1 MSEDERLNQE
11 NMQSDD
17 ESEELSDNDSEYVT
31 VDITEH
37 PLYNVL
43 SSIFEDT
50 EGNNI
55 VEKMNDLNIIKL
67 YDAFDT
73 KKQVINHQ
81 FIFIGFFGYG
91 VCQWCFSSWTF
102 ESTYQ

>member
-1 MSEDERLNQE
+1 MSEDERLNEQ

-43 SSIFEDT
+43 SSVFEDT

-55 VEKMNDLNIIKL
+55 VEKMNDLIFTLQQQTAMLEKTNQALIKL
-67 YDAFDT
+67 LE
-73 KKQVINHQ
+73 KQ
-81 FIFIGFFGYG
+81 
-91 VCQWCFSSWTF
+91 
-102 ESTYQ
+102 

>member
-1 MSEDERLNQE
+1 MSEDERLEEQ
-11 NMQSDD
+11 NMQSED
-17 ESEELSDNDSEYVT
+17 ESEELSDNESEYVT

-55 VEKMNDLNIIKL
+55 VEKMNDLIFTIQQNLHTSMLNNIWPSR
-67 YDAFDT
+67 D
-73 KKQVINHQ
+73 HP
-81 FIFIGFFGYG
+81 
-91 VCQWCFSSWTF
+91 
-102 ESTYQ
+102 

>member
-1 MSEDERLNQE
+1 MSDDERLNEQ
-11 NMQSDD
+11 NMQSVD

-43 SSIFEDT
+43 SSVFEDT

-55 VEKMNDLNIIKL
+55 VEKMNDLIFTIQQQTAMLEKTNQALINL
-67 YDAFDT
+67 LE
-73 KKQVINHQ
+73 KQ
-81 FIFIGFFGYG
+81 
-91 VCQWCFSSWTF
+91 
-102 ESTYQ
+102 

>member
-1 MSEDERLNQE
+1 MSEDERLEEQ
-11 NMQSDD
+11 NMQTDD
-17 ESEELSDNDSEYVT
+17 ESEELSDNESEYVT

-55 VEKMNDLNIIKL
+55 VEKMNDLIFTIQQQTAMLEKTNQALINL
-67 YDAFDT
+67 LQ
-73 KKQVINHQ
+73 KQ
-81 FIFIGFFGYG
+81 
-91 VCQWCFSSWTF
+91 
-102 ESTYQ
+102 

>member
-1 MSEDERLNQE
+1 MSEDERQNQE

-43 SSIFEDT
+43 SSVFEDT

-55 VEKMNDLNIIKL
+55 VEKMNDLIFTIQQQTAMLEKTNQALINL
-67 YDAFDT
+67 LQ
-73 KKQVINHQ
+73 KQ
-81 FIFIGFFGYG
+81 
-91 VCQWCFSSWTF
+91 
-102 ESTYQ
+102 

>member
-1 MSEDERLNQE
+1 MSEDERLEQQ
-11 NMQSDD
+11 NMQTDD
-17 ESEELSDNDSEYVT
+17 ESEELSDNESEYVT

-55 VEKMNDLNIIKL
+55 VEKMNDLIFTIQQQTAMLEKTNQALINL
-67 YDAFDT
+67 LQ
-73 KKQVINHQ
+73 KQ
-81 FIFIGFFGYG
+81 
-91 VCQWCFSSWTF
+91 
-102 ESTYQ
+102 

>member
-1 MSEDERLNQE
+1 MSEDERLNEQ

-43 SSIFEDT
+43 SSVFEDT

-55 VEKMNDLNIIKL
+55 VEKMNDLIFTIQQQTAMLEKTNQALINL
-67 YDAFDT
+67 LQ
-73 KKQVINHQ
+73 KQ
-81 FIFIGFFGYG
+81 
-91 VCQWCFSSWTF
+91 
-102 ESTYQ
+102 

>member
-1 MSEDERLNQE
+1 MSEDERQNQE

-43 SSIFEDT
+43 SSVFEDT

-55 VEKMNDLNIIKL
+55 VEKMNDLIFTIQQQTAMLEKTNQAL
-67 YDAFDT
+67 
-73 KKQVINHQ
+73 INLLQ
-81 FIFIGFFGYG
+81 K
-91 VCQWCFSSWTF
+91 
-102 ESTYQ
+102 

>member
-1 MSEDERLNQE
+1 MSEDERQNQE

-43 SSIFEDT
+43 SSVFEDT

-55 VEKMNDLNIIKL
+55 VEKMNDLIFTIQQQTAMLEKTNQALINL
-67 YDAFDT
+67 LQ
-73 KKQVINHQ
+73 KK
-81 FIFIGFFGYG
+81 
-91 VCQWCFSSWTF
+91 
-102 ESTYQ
+102 

>member
-1 MSEDERLNQE
+1 MSEDERLNEQ

-43 SSIFEDT
+43 SSVFEDT

-55 VEKMNDLNIIKL
+55 VEKMNDLIFTIQQQTAMLEKTNQALINL
-67 YDAFDT
+67 LE
-73 KKQVINHQ
+73 KQ
-81 FIFIGFFGYG
+81 
-91 VCQWCFSSWTF
+91 
-102 ESTYQ
+102 

>member
-55 VEKMNDLNIIKL
+55 VEKMNDLIFTIQQQTAMLEKTNQALINL
-67 YDAFDT
+67 LQ
-73 KKQVINHQ
+73 KQ
-81 FIFIGFFGYG
+81 
-91 VCQWCFSSWTF
+91 
-102 ESTYQ
+102 